1 MTSCRFKVPAEAAP
15 VCASQKYA
23 CMLAACS
30 AKMAPQRGKRPASLQ
45 REQRQCREPG
55 SSCRQH
61 RTSQGTQQRHAR
73 VSLWWSKQ
81 VPQTS
86 ILTRDRLPLMPHTSH
101 KQYCASMASCSTSMP
116 LPSLAWMRSH
126 SWVQSLW
133 SANSYASRVSW
144 NKLALP
150 SYIDLKTICCG
161 TKACCSGRRDSLK
174 HE

>member
-1 MTSCRFKVPAEAAP
+1 MAYFYHVHRLHAYRTSPERA
-15 VCASQKYA
+15 Y
-23 CMLAACS
+23 
-30 AKMAPQRGKRPASLQ
+30 LQ
-45 REQRQCREPG
+45 REQRQCRESR

-73 VSLWWSKQ
+73 VSLSWSKQ

-150 SYIDLKTICCG
+150 SYIDLKTICSKEIRFQCG
-161 TKACCSGRRDSLK
+161 VVILPQA
-174 HE
+174 